1 MKISQILN
9 NNVALVKRGG
19 NEVFV
24 VAKGIGFKK
33 KKGQQIAEEEVEKM
47 YILDSFD
54 MLDHF
59 SYLLAH
65 SDPNDIL
72 LVSNIISYGEEQL
85 NIKASDYLSLAL
97 LDHLEFLLKRVEK
110 QQFIKS
116 PLIWD
121 TKRFYP
127 EHFKV
132 GLKAL
137 KMIEE
142 QKGLQLP
149 EDEAVSLCLHF
160 VNMEES
166 RESRKDHVLEMRA
179 LSDLVSIVEH
189 HFNVTLDDESTNYM
203 RFTTHLQYFVQRIVN
218 GEIFNDG
225 SETLELYKQVCQLYP
240 ESFKA
245 VQKMKIYVQ
254 SQFNL
259 EISINEETYLM
270 LHINRVTERM
280 EDKK

>member
-24 VAKGIGFKK
+24 VSKGIGFKK
-33 KKGQQIAEEEVEKM
+33 KKGQQVSEEEVEKM

-59 SYLLAH
+59 SYLLSH

-72 LVSNIISYGEEQL
+72 LINKIIFYGEEQL
-85 NIKASDYLSLAL
+85 GIKASDYLSLAL

-127 EHFKV
+127 QHFKV

-160 VNMEES
+160 VNMDENRDS
-166 RESRKDHVLEMRA
+166 HQNHVFEMRT
-179 LSDLVSIVEH
+179 LGNLVSIVEH
-189 HFNVTLDDESTNYM
+189 HFNLKLDEESTNYM
-203 RFTTHLQYFVQRIVN
+203 RFTTHLQYFVQRIVDGKTFNN
-218 GEIFNDG
+218 GSGTFD
-225 SETLELYKQVCQLYP
+225 LYRQVCQLYP
-240 ESFKA
+240 EAFKA

-259 EISINEETYLM
+259 AISIDEETYLM
-270 LHINRVTERM
+270 LHIHRVTERV
-280 EDKK
+280 EEKK

>member
-85 NIKASDYLSLAL
+85 NIKASDFLSLAL
-97 LDHLEFLLKRVEK
+97 LDHLEFLLKV
-110 QQFIKS
+110 
-116 PLIWD
+116 
-121 TKRFYP
+121 
-127 EHFKV
+127 
-132 GLKAL
+132 
-137 KMIEE
+137 
-142 QKGLQLP
+142 
-149 EDEAVSLCLHF
+149 
-160 VNMEES
+160 
-166 RESRKDHVLEMRA
+166 
-179 LSDLVSIVEH
+179 
-189 HFNVTLDDESTNYM
+189 
-203 RFTTHLQYFVQRIVN
+203 
-218 GEIFNDG
+218 
-225 SETLELYKQVCQLYP
+225 
-240 ESFKA
+240 
-245 VQKMKIYVQ
+245 
-254 SQFNL
+254 
-259 EISINEETYLM
+259 
-270 LHINRVTERM
+270 
-280 EDKK
+280 

>member
-33 KKGQQIAEEEVEKM
+33 KKGQPISDAEIEKM
-47 YILDSFD
+47 YILDSYD

-59 SYLLAH
+59 SYLLSH
-65 SDPNDIL
+65 SDSEDIL
-72 LVSNIISYGEEQL
+72 LINEIIAFSEEKL
-85 NIKASDYLSLAL
+85 GIKASDYLSLAL
-97 LDHLEFLLKRVEK
+97 LDHLEFLLKK
-110 QQFIKS
+110 AKKKQFIKS

-127 EHFKV
+127 DHFKV

-137 KMIEE
+137 EMIEKR
-142 QKGLQLP
+142 KGIPLP

-160 VNMEES
+160 VNADKSQES
-166 RESRKDHVLEMRA
+166 SVDYTLQTRVLG
-179 LSDLVSIVEH
+179 DLISIVEH
-189 HFNVTLDDESTNYM
+189 HFQTSLDEASTNYM
-203 RFTTHLQYFVQRIVN
+203 RFTTHLQYFVQRILD
-218 GEIFNDG
+218 GKMFHEG
-225 SETLELYKQVCQLYP
+225 SESLELYKQVCQLYP

-245 VQKMKIYVQ
+245 VQKIRIYVQ
-254 SQFNL
+254 SQFEL
-259 EISINEETYLM
+259 AISVDEEIYLM

-280 EDKK
+280 EEKK